1 MKRTIDETMHGIIR
15 SISIALTVAFMSL
28 TAAAE
33 EKFTVVIDAGH
44 GGGDTGAVGIITREK
59 DINLA
64 VATKLGKLIEDNFK
78 DVKVVYTRRNDT
90 FVTLQGRADIANKA
104 GGDLFISIHTN
115 SIDKKARNYRTVAG
129 ASVYTL
135 GFRRTEEN
143 LAVAMR
149 ENSVMKLEADYST
162 VYEGFDPSSTES
174 YIIFEMSRNKH
185 VEQSVA
191 AAQAIQQELVA
202 TAGRRDRGVR
212 QANFWVL
219 FKTSMPA
226 VLVELDFIC
235 NPVQEKYMASNKGRE
250 KMAQAIFNG
259 FREYKRSI
267 DLHTATVNG
276 GKVASKGKNMP
287 KPQRKLTPVDE
298 PVHQVTPSADSAGKK
313 VSEADNTATV
323 SEKASDRVSSG
334 KQVSEEAKSVDRA
347 KSASADD
354 NRIIYKVQFM
364 TSSKRLGKKSSEY
377 KGMTDVECYVDGR
390 VYKYT
395 VGSYTSLSDAQKR
408 LRQVRK
414 QFPDAFVIKTR
425 NGKRI
430 K

>member
-1 MKRTIDETMHGIIR
+1 MHRIIR
-15 SISIALTVAFMSL
+15 IISVLLVAAGMSM

-33 EKFTVVIDAGH
+33 DFTVVIDPGH
-44 GGGDTGAVGIITREK
+44 GGEDHGAPGIITREK

-64 VATKLGKLIEDNFK
+64 VALKLGKLIEDNCR
-78 DVKVVYTRRNDT
+78 DVKVVYTRKNDT
-90 FVTLQGRADIANKA
+90 FVSLQGRADIANKA
-104 GGDLFISIHTN
+104 GGDLFISLHTN
-115 SIDKKARNYRTVAG
+115 AIDKKARNYRTVSG

-191 AAQAIQQELVA
+191 AAQAIQDELIS

-235 NPVQEKYMASNKGRE
+235 NPTQEKYMASNKGRE
-250 KMAQAIFNG
+250 QMAQAIFNG
-259 FREYKRSI
+259 FRAYKRSI
-267 DLHTATVNG
+267 DHQTATI
-276 GKVASKGKNMP
+276 KGETPDARKKTMP
-287 KPQRKLTPVDE
+287 QPQRKLTPVE
-298 PVHQVTPSADSAGKK
+298 APVEVVKPSESDDTDDTPAEETVAAPTETVKATETVREKMAETPGSVTRTEKK
-313 VSEADNTATV
+313 TSTATAE
-323 SEKASDRVSSG
+323 SRKTY
-334 KQVSEEAKSVDRA
+334 
-347 KSASADD
+347 
-354 NRIIYKVQFM
+354 YKVQFM
-364 TSSKRLGKKSSEY
+364 TGSKRLGKKSSEY
-377 KGMTDVECYVDGR
+377 KGLTDVEVYQDGR

-395 VGSYTSLSDAQKR
+395 VGSYTSLAEAQKR
-408 LRQVRK
+408 LKKVKK
-414 QFPDAFVIKTR
+414 QFPDAFIIKMR
-425 NGKRI
+425 DGKRV

>member
-1 MKRTIDETMHGIIR
+1 MHGIIR
-15 SISIALTVAFMSL
+15 FISVALAVAIMSL
-28 TAAAE
+28 TASAE
-33 EKFTVVIDAGH
+33 DFILVIDAGH
-44 GGGDTGAVGIITREK
+44 GGTDHGASGIITREK

-64 VATKLGKLIEDNFK
+64 VAKKLGKLVEDNCK
-78 DVKVVYTRRNDT
+78 DVKVVYTRDDDR

-115 SIDKKARNYRTVAG
+115 AIDKKARNYRTVAG

-149 ENSVMKLEADYST
+149 ENSVMKLEDDYTT

-191 AAQAIQQELVA
+191 AAQAIQEELIA
-202 TAGRRDRGVR
+202 SAGRRDRGVR

-235 NPVQEKYMASNKGRE
+235 NPGQEKYMASDKGRQQ
-250 KMAQAIFNG
+250 MAEAIFNG
-259 FREYKRSI
+259 FRDYKLSV
-267 DLHTATVNG
+267 DHQKATL
-276 GKVASKGKNMP
+276 KGEVPDRQKKTMP
-287 KPQRKLTPVDE
+287 RQQRRLTPVDP
-298 PVHQVTPSADSAGKK
+298 PVREVIPPAGSAGSDHSGKDVTPADDVSAEKISAASDSHDGESADKT
-313 VSEADNTATV
+313 E
-323 SEKASDRVSSG
+323 R
-334 KQVSEEAKSVDRA
+334 
-347 KSASADD
+347 
-354 NRIIYKVQFM
+354 RIIYKIQFM
-364 TSSKRLGKKSSEY
+364 TGMKKLGKKSSEY
-377 KGMTDVECYVDGR
+377 KGMTDVDMYKEGR

-395 VGSYTSLSDAQKR
+395 VGSYDSFDDAQKR
-408 LRQVRK
+408 LKKVKK
-414 QFPDAFVIKTR
+414 QFPDAFIIKTCD
-425 NGKRI
+425 GKRV

>member
-1 MKRTIDETMHGIIR
+1 MHGIIR
-15 SISIALTVAFMSL
+15 RISVALTVALISL
-28 TAAAE
+28 TAGAE
-33 EKFTVVIDAGH
+33 EFTVVIDAGH
-44 GGGDTGAVGIITREK
+44 GGGDVGAVGIITREK

-78 DVKVVYTRRNDT
+78 DVKVVYTRRSDT

-149 ENSVMKLEADYST
+149 ENSVMKLEDDYTT

-191 AAQAIQQELVA
+191 AAQAIQQELVS

-250 KMAQAIFNG
+250 QMAQAIFNG
-259 FREYKRSI
+259 FREYKRTI
-267 DLHTATVNG
+267 DHQTATV
-276 GKVASKGKNMP
+276 KGTKTATKETTMP
-287 KPQRKLTPVDE
+287 QPQRKLTPVDE
-298 PVHQVTPSADSAGKK
+298 PVHEVVAPAGADDKK
-313 VSEADNTATV
+313 AEAA
-323 SEKASDRVSSG
+323 
-334 KQVSEEAKSVDRA
+334 EAKTAPVSAKKSEGQSSVSGEEVKPKA
-347 KSASADD
+347 KSADTPAASDG
-354 NRIIYKVQFM
+354 RIIYKVQFM
-364 TSSKRLGKKSSEY
+364 TGSKRLGKKSTEY

-395 VGSYTSLSDAQKR
+395 VGSYTTLQDAQKR
-408 LRQVRK
+408 LKQVRK
-414 QFPDAFVIKTR
+414 KFPDAFVIKTR
-425 NGKRI
+425 NGKRV

>member
-1 MKRTIDETMHGIIR
+1 MHGIIR
-15 SISIALTVAFMSL
+15 FISVALAVAIMSL
-28 TAAAE
+28 TASAE
-33 EKFTVVIDAGH
+33 DFILVIDAGH
-44 GGGDTGAVGIITREK
+44 GGTDHGASGIITREK

-64 VATKLGKLIEDNFK
+64 VAKKLGKLVEDNCK
-78 DVKVVYTRRNDT
+78 DVKVVYTRDDDR

-115 SIDKKARNYRTVAG
+115 AIDKKARNYRTVAG

-149 ENSVMKLEADYST
+149 ENSVMKLEDDYTT

-191 AAQAIQQELVA
+191 AAQAIQEELIA
-202 TAGRRDRGVR
+202 SAGRRDRGVR

-235 NPVQEKYMASNKGRE
+235 NPVQEKYMASDKGRQQ
-250 KMAQAIFNG
+250 MAEAIFNG
-259 FREYKRSI
+259 FREYKLSV
-267 DLHTATVNG
+267 DHQKATL
-276 GKVASKGKNMP
+276 KGETPDRQKKTMP
-287 KPQRKLTPVDE
+287 RQQRRLTPVDP
-298 PVHQVTPSADSAGKK
+298 PVMEVTTPAGSTAGDHSGKDGTSADSM
-313 VSEADNTATV
+313 TAEET
-323 SEKASDRVSSG
+323 STASDSHG
-334 KQVSEEAKSVDRA
+334 E
-347 KSASADD
+347 KSADKTER
-354 NRIIYKVQFM
+354 RIIYKIQFM
-364 TSSKRLGKKSSEY
+364 TGMKQLGKKSSEY
-377 KGMTDVECYVDGR
+377 KGMTDVEMYKEGR

-395 VGSYTSLSDAQKR
+395 VGSYDSFDDAQKR
-408 LRQVRK
+408 LKKVKK
-414 QFPDAFVIKTR
+414 QFSDAFIIKTCD
-425 NGKRI
+425 GKRV